1 MNAYALVRAF
11 EAASVDPSA
20 FHHREH
26 LLVAFTYLRSMTLE
40 QALARYVEH
49 LRRLTV
55 ALGVPEKF
63 HATMTWTYVVAL
75 ADAMAEHPG
84 LGFDALLEACPQLLD
99 HRAGVLAMHY
109 DREELDS
116 PRARARFVLPRRR

>member
-1 MNAYALVRAF
+1 MDPDELVRAF
-11 EAASVDPSA
+11 ETATVDPA
-20 FHHREH
+20 QFHHREH
-26 LLVAFTYLRSMTLE
+26 LLVAFTYLRTLSLE

-49 LRRLTV
+49 LRRLTI

-75 ADAMAEHPG
+75 ADAMAEHPS
-84 LGFDALLEACPQLLD
+84 LGFDALLEACPELLD